1 MDEGKNYGSMRYTIS
16 KEQIPE
22 FLADLRRVQE
32 DMIEELVRRKE
43 QAGFPE
49 AREVLDKIAKM

>member
-1 MDEGKNYGSMRYTIS
+1 MDESRNLGSMKYTIP

-22 FLADLRRVQE
+22 FLAELRRIQT

-43 QAGFPE
+43 RAGFPE
-49 AREVLDKIAKM
+49 AKEVLDRIAKM